1 MCLEHRRLELIP
13 NTPSKL
19 TKEVLR
25 GLGTIESRFLFHAHT
40 TITQRGGFSY
50 KDRSTD
56 DQIDALVDT
65 NGSVAGMFR
74 YRVLQEADVE
84 QIVPLGSHKMVE
96 YNIPKDLFY
105 LIQNLSLRFLNL
117 SYPSPVLGLSKKL
130 FLRPSVSLSI
140 DFLPLDLLRLMRLP

>member
-1 MCLEHRRLELIP
+1 MSDVWKTARIQVSCQCFRPDVLPSHETCSSSRPCLQVCLEHRRLELIP

-96 YNIPKDLFY
+96 YNISERSILPDPEPK
-105 LIQNLSLRFLNL
+105 
-117 SYPSPVLGLSKKL
+117 PSIS
-130 FLRPSVSLSI
+130 
-140 DFLPLDLLRLMRLP
+140 